1 MKDDSIDPQ
10 EALKRMSELFAQPS
24 TDADKLAQYPANEVP
39 FFPQDGQSLY
49 QLGLMARLE
58 NRHED
63 AVAFLEKAAQA
74 EPTNVAFHN
83 SLGSLYLDL
92 RRFEKARLQL
102 ELGLDLAPDHKEILS
117 NLGVTYQALNQF
129 NRAHELFDRALA
141 VDPNFM
147 HAREAKDLLYK
158 DMVPAWHF
166 SMMNDD
172 LRNGAYDRAICKAV
186 KPDSLVLEIG
196 TGSGLLAMMA
206 ARAGAKRVVTTEMVP
221 LLAQK
226 AREIVA
232 TNGYQQQVSVLC
244 KKSNYLEIGVDL
256 PEKADLLITETF
268 DAGFLGE
275 DAVVSVNHARKY
287 LLKPDAVILP
297 RGGTIFG
304 TLLESRKLWEE
315 GGVHEAAGFN
325 LKPFNQFCETK
336 SCKYVQNFP
345 HRRLSRDFEIFD
357 FDFMGDPI
365 TEEVKEIPLKITH
378 GGTLHAII
386 YWFRLQLDEDI
397 TLETGIEDESCWM
410 AEVKLLRD
418 PVEMV
423 PGKKLTLVAQHNGR
437 WIKLRLLDESR
448 EYD

>member
-1 MKDDSIDPQ
+1 MKDDRVDPQ
-10 EALKRMSELFAQPS
+10 ESLKQMAELFSQPS
-24 TDADKLAQYPANEVP
+24 TEADKLAQYPANQDP
-39 FFPQDGQSLY
+39 FFPQDSQSLY

-63 AVAFLEKAAQA
+63 AVTCFEKAVDA
-74 EPTNVAFHN
+74 EPTNVAYHN

-92 RRFEKARLQL
+92 RRFEKAKRQL
-102 ELGLDLAPDHKEILS
+102 ELGLDLAPDHKELLS
-117 NLGVTYQALNQF
+117 NLGVVHQVLNQLYK
-129 NRAHELFDRALA
+129 AQELFDRALA
-141 VDPNFM
+141 IDPDFM

-158 DMVPAWHF
+158 DMIPAWHF
-166 SMMNDD
+166 SMMNDG
-172 LRNGAYDRAICKAV
+172 LRNAAYDRAIRNAV

-206 ARAGAKRVVTTEMVP
+206 ARAGARRVVTTEMVP

-232 TNGYQQQVSVLC
+232 TNGFQEQVTVLC
-244 KKSNYLEIGVDL
+244 KKSNYLEIGADL
-256 PEKADLLITETF
+256 PEKADILITEIF

-287 LLKPDAVILP
+287 LLKPGAVILP
-297 RGGTIFG
+297 RGGTIIG

-315 GGVHEAAGFN
+315 GAVHDACGFD
-325 LKPFNQFCETK
+325 LKPFNQFCDSK

-345 HRRLSRDFEIFD
+345 HRRLTRDFEIFD

-365 TEEVKEIPLKITH
+365 TEEIKEIPLEINH
-378 GGTLHAII
+378 GGTLHAMV
-386 YWFRLQLDEDI
+386 YWFRLQLDEET

-410 AEVKLLRD
+410 AAVQLLAD

-423 PGKKLTLVAQHNGR
+423 PGKKLTLLAQHNGR
-437 WIKLRLLDESR
+437 WIKLRLRDGSQ
-448 EYD
+448 EYF